1 LALMLFG
8 GTPAPWFTQWLGQI
22 QRGIT
27 AHDIGCFAEAF
38 ATEARYFLRPD
49 QPPLEGVSAIL
60 RHIEAQFSGQ
70 REMHSEVEILGFTEA
85 SALVRWRA
93 RYTSVQTGLREAYDG
108 LVIYRFTPER
118 QCILRQS
125 WAVQWADP
133 LP

>member
-1 LALMLFG
+1 MLFG
-8 GTPAPWFTQWLGQI
+8 DTPAPWFTQWLGQI

-27 AHDIGCFAEAF
+27 AHDINCFADAF
-38 ATEARYFLRPD
+38 APEARYFLKPH
-49 QPPLEGVSAIL
+49 QPPLEGPSAIL

-70 REMHSEVEILGFTEA
+70 RDMQSEVDTLGFTEA

-93 RYTSVQTGLREAYDG
+93 RYMLVNTGMQEAYDG
-108 LVIYRFTPER
+108 LVIYGFTPGR
-118 QCILRQS
+118 QCLLRQS